1 MTIRLYLTSSFY
13 LVWIRMLQPYPD
25 LYHYFISSLIN
36 ITIFFRTGFAVKILL
51 SSFLGYNLFKFS
63 FLVMC

>member
-1 MTIRLYLTSSFY
+1 MTICLYLTSFF
-13 LVWIRMLQPYPD
+13 LFGVDQMYPD
-25 LYHYFISSLIN
+25 LYHYFLSSFIN

-51 SSFLGYNLFKFS
+51 SSLLEYNLFKFS